1 MTFLIVFFLLAII
14 VSFFCSILESA
25 LLSIPNSF
33 VEIKLHE
40 KKKYSKNLK
49 NLKSDI
55 DKPLSA
61 ILTLNTFAN
70 TLGAAGVGAQAQIIW
85 GDKII
90 TIVSFILTFSILIFS
105 EIIPK
110 VLGVTYWRR
119 LIPVVVPVIKW
130 LTVIMFP
137 IVKFS
142 KLLTGLIKKNDKRSV
157 FSRTDISNIAQLG
170 MNEGSLKENEKDV
183 IQNLLKLNKMRVKEI
198 MTPRTV
204 LLGAEEQQTI
214 KAFFDENPNIVF
226 RRIPLYKEKLDAIS
240 GYFLKDDLLESII
253 SNQGDKTLY
262 TIKREISI
270 IYENSQVIELF
281 HLLIK
286 KNDHI
291 ALVVDEY
298 GVTAGIVTIE
308 DVVETLLGEEIMD
321 ETDDVE
327 DMQVLA
333 KTRWKNK
340 VNNLF
345 FNFF

>member
-1 MTFLIVFFLLAII
+1 MTFFIVFFLLAVI

-49 NLKSDI
+49 KLKRDI

-110 VLGVTYWRR
+110 VLGATYWRK
-119 LIPVVVPVIKW
+119 LIPVIVPVIKW
-130 LTVIMFP
+130 LTIIMFP

-142 KLLTGLIKKNDKRSV
+142 KLLTGLIKKNDRKSV

-226 RRIPLYKEKLDAIS
+226 RRIPLYKKKLDAIS
-240 GYFLKDDLLESII
+240 GYFLKDDLLENII
-253 SNQGDKTLY
+253 SNQGNKTLG
-262 TIKREISI
+262 TIKREIGVV
-270 IYENSQVIELF
+270 YENSQVIELF

-333 KTRWKNK
+333 KIRWKNK
-340 VNNLF
+340 VKKQK
-345 FNFF
+345 